1 MKPVTKELENKEKG
15 VHNLYKN
22 QDQLE
27 NAEPTKNTHKK
38 RKYHHNSYQMASNS
52 LSSLIT
58 IIYSYLKKKKRN
70 KNKHVLCVHVLL
82 QQTSQN

>member
-27 NAEPTKNTHKK
+27 NAEPTKNTHTKK
-38 RKYHHNSYQMASNS
+38 ENII
-52 LSSLIT
+52 IT
-58 IIYSYLKKKKRN
+58 HIKWPQIRYLP
-70 KNKHVLCVHVLL
+70 
-82 QQTSQN
+82 